1 MSYENNQ
8 NVNAQDMCMD
18 WDSALETDGQEY
30 ITLEE
35 GDYNFEV
42 TNFERG
48 RFPGS
53 AKIPACNK
61 ASITAVVKT
70 DKGNASVKFDLILY
84 RSLEWRISA
93 FFRCIGQKK
102 HGERLVM
109 DWNRVVGSRGRA
121 HFKPRT
127 YTNSYGEEKTAN
139 DVDRFID
146 YNPDFF
152 NDEVNEGFMEIPEG
166 SPEDLPFD

>member
-1 MSYENNQ
+1 MTYNPYNN
-8 NVNAQDMCMD
+8 NNAPAQDMCMD
-18 WDSALETDGQEY
+18 WDSAIESDGQEF

-35 GDYNFEV
+35 GDYNFEI

-61 ASITAVVKT
+61 ATITAVVRT
-70 DKGNASVKFDLILY
+70 ATGIASVKFDLILY
-84 RSLEWRISA
+84 RSLEWRISS

-109 DWNRVVGSRGRA
+109 DWNKVLGSKGRA

-127 YTNSYGEEKTAN
+127 YTNNNGEEKIVN
-139 DVDRFID
+139 DIERFID
-146 YNPDFF
+146 YDPSFFTGDDGGFIELNPD
-152 NDEVNEGFMEIPEG
+152 DE
-166 SPEDLPFD
+166 LPFI